1 MSGLP
6 DLTIPGTARPNSPF
20 LLFFPFLS
28 SSFLTKAKT
37 SVLIYPSF
45 DLSPALLRAP
55 RLRLADFQCL
65 RVFLLELLELGRKAV
80 AFRHFFVRPL
90 ISCCCWLFLV

>member
-1 MSGLP
+1 MC
-6 DLTIPGTARPNSPF
+6 
-20 LLFFPFLS
+20 
-28 SSFLTKAKT
+28 
-37 SVLIYPSF
+37 LIYPTF

-80 AFRHFFVRPL
+80 AFPYFIVRPL